1 MLPSVRKWS
10 KLDISVKYNN
20 LYNKIAKNILLLRKF
35 QPNLINNL
43 IGYKKVEINE
53 KKCIL
58 STDIFVHCFY
68 K

>member
-35 QPNLINNL
+35 QPNLINYL

-58 STDIFVHCFY
+58 STDIFVH
-68 K
+68 

>member
-35 QPNLINNL
+35 QPNLINYL

>member
-35 QPNLINNL
+35 KPNLINYL

-58 STDIFVHCFY
+58 STDIFVH
-68 K
+68 

>member
-58 STDIFVHCFY
+58 STDIFVH
-68 K
+68 